1 MYYSSKLSLLKF
13 LHSSCHIY
21 LVCDYEKIFCRL
33 IFKNISNC
41 ENISKAPLAKYI
53 NKVPLFTP
61 PFDFS
66 LWNNQLFTIIQD
78 KQPLWLMFSFSIIAH
93 KNLKAF
99 QILFC
104 SLFMKQLW
112 NKIYYTKRNFLE
124 WLLLMTNWWNIYLS
138 LSCLLLNYRMMT
150 NFLQISRAWLSW
162 KLFYLD
168 DAQWSRK
175 PKSVQ
180 KFRITLFWHVV
191 GLRDVNFT
199 KMW

>member
-78 KQPLWLMFSFSIIAH
+78 KQPLWLMFSFSIHCTQKPQSISNSFLLTLYETVM
-93 KNLKAF
+93 KQN
-99 QILFC
+99 ILYKKKLFGMVAADDKLMKYI
-104 SLFMKQLW
+104 SLFILSTLKLSNDDQFSP
-112 NKIYYTKRNFLE
+112 NFAS
-124 WLLLMTNWWNIYLS
+124 MT
-138 LSCLLLNYRMMT
+138 
-150 NFLQISRAWLSW
+150 
-162 KLFYLD
+162 
-168 DAQWSRK
+168 
-175 PKSVQ
+175 
-180 KFRITLFWHVV
+180 
-191 GLRDVNFT
+191 
-199 KMW
+199 